1 MYSQNNLVELQAA
14 RNLNVKGMVLEV
26 KNLSTHFKLP
36 AGGLAKPVGGVSFSI
51 KSGELVCLVG
61 ESGCGKS
68 VTSFSIM
75 QLLPRNAFHPTGEV
89 LFKGR
94 DILTMPVKERRSLRG
109 GKIAMIFQEPG
120 TSLNPVFRIGRQV
133 SEVLKI
139 HKGMKKNE
147 AKQRVIQLF
156 DEVGIPHPEER
167 YNCYPHE
174 LSGGMKQRV
183 MIAMAL
189 ACEPELLIADEPTT
203 ALDVTVQAQILQL
216 IKDLQKSHKMSVLM
230 VTHNL
235 RVVNQVADRVLV
247 MYAGRI
253 VEQAERRELF
263 TNPKHP
269 YTRQLLQA
277 IPGEEVKGRPLVEIP
292 GRVPPATNFPTHCRF
307 EGRCSEKMALCG
319 SQDPKKSVEVGN
331 DHWVAC
337 LKYAEEGAL

>member
-1 MYSQNNLVELQAA
+1 MI
-14 RNLNVKGMVLEV
+14 LEV
-26 KNLSTHFKLP
+26 KNLSTHFTLP
-36 AGGLAKPVGGVSFSI
+36 AGGTAKPVGGVSFSI
-51 KSGELVCLVG
+51 APGEMVCLVG

-75 QLLPRNAFHPTGEV
+75 QLLPRNASHPTGEI

-94 DILTMPVKERRSLRG
+94 DILRMPVKERRALRG
-109 GKIAMIFQEPG
+109 GKVAMIFQEPG
-120 TSLNPVFRIGRQV
+120 TSLNPVFRVGRQV
-133 SEVLKI
+133 AEVLKI
-139 HKGMKKNE
+139 HKGLKK
-147 AKQRVIQLF
+147 AACKQRVIQLF

-216 IKDLQKSHKMSVLM
+216 IKDLQKKHQMAVLM

-269 YTRQLLQA
+269 YTRQLLKA
-277 IPGEEVKGRPLVEIP
+277 IPGEEVKGKPLMEIP
-292 GRVPPATNFPTHCRF
+292 GRVPPATNFPSHCRF
-307 EGRCSEKMALCG
+307 EGRCNEKMPRCQLEDA
-319 SQDPKKSVEVGN
+319 QAVVEVEKE
-331 DHWVAC
+331 HWVSC
-337 LKYAEEGAL
+337 LKYSEEK